1 MLSCKGS
8 FGHLQCFLL
17 SYFKSRMLS
26 QTVLPS
32 ILFKM
37 RVYSARKE
45 GRKVD
50 ATSRLQGRKEEEASW
65 WKSFHESF
73 LWETVVSVVQKF
85 LFVFSIWLFCLWS
98 TTGLVD
104 EKAFVQELLML
115 SSSGSYESA
124 LCTGTVDC
132 CAPLCTVLLMRVHCA
147 ADTLYLHL
155 YLYLCLRLRD
165 CC

>member
-1 MLSCKGS
+1 MSTWPLLDHQKHLSLQQSVAVYDIRGDICISDDVQWQWQKYTKNKNKRKDKDQNKDLMLSCKGS

-26 QTVLPS
+26 QTFWAS

-85 LFVFSIWLFCLWS
+85 LFVFSIWLF
-98 TTGLVD
+98 
-104 EKAFVQELLML
+104 A
-115 SSSGSYESA
+115 SGQ
-124 LCTGTVDC
+124 
-132 CAPLCTVLLMRVHCA
+132 PLG
-147 ADTLYLHL
+147 
-155 YLYLCLRLRD
+155 
-165 CC
+165 